1 MNESFVLGKGRL
13 NAVWY
18 CDREER
24 CDFCA
29 AGWNPVRRL
38 AIAARAGC
46 QPARSLP
53 SCPTKE
59 LFFAVKAL
67 AALAGGSGWIGWTA
81 GAALAAFQTRP
92 FDPQFLPLLL
102 SEDAADAQQE
112 PGIRLFEFGAGLR
125 DLVDLRQDLGLVG
138 RLGAHQRLH

>member
-59 LFFAVKAL
+59 LFFAVKASERDL
-67 AALAGGSGWIGWTA
+67 EADGVVARLLRRERHAQGLFVLRELEFAAVAQQ
-81 GAALAAFQTRP
+81 FQ
-92 FDPQFLPLLL
+92 
-102 SEDAADAQQE
+102 AADLCHRKFAAE
-112 PGIRLFEFGAGLR
+112 G
-125 DLVDLRQDLGLVG
+125 
-138 RLGAHQRLH
+138 QRR